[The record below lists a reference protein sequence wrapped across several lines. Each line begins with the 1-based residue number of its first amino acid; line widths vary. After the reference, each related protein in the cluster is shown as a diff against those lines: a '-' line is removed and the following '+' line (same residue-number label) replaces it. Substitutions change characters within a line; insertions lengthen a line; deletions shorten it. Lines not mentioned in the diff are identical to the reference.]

1 MLSRTLLPMF
11 LLLGALG
18 AAFLEVRAADTTQ
31 LRDPV
36 TGVEM
41 LVPSELL
48 GKSTQAT
55 HGMNWR
61 SGDGRLNVDTLRFP
75 TERSLD
81 SIRDKLKSIPGRQ
94 ITREEFTPRVLALEG
109 TDGGKANFIIRVE
122 AQGDGTK
129 KGVSVV
135 YPTSGP
141 ATLATAA
148 RSIVNSM
155 TFAGGPAVARA
166 AAKRFDNPRPCHL
179 TSGRA
184 ESVAAGIKVQ
194 ASASGDRKVAAGDP
208 VELSWSLASS
218 LQTTCN
224 TPLFLVLSVPGDV
237 RFAGDGFL
245 ALMPGAA
252 APFGIAHD
260 IDQVR
265 VYLPLHDNRSERRGK
280 LTLKPFVEGPW
291 KIRAALI
298 EVPTWSSEPRSV
310 ADLAG
315 EKAVIATLDST
326 KLSFDVRPS
335 RPQIVVQDQFTLETP
350 SRTIQSANGR
360 YTLQEFPNYYRVL
373 DRQNGELIVQRVGTD
388 PEFSPTARFVS
399 ALLEDKHSIE
409 IVDLVSRT
417 SIGGFR
423 SEELGSYVGR
433 GVLPVAW
440 GNVDSWVLMGP
451 NNGDGRMYG
460 TLVDRSPVALT
471 LFGSKGSTIRTT
483 AIAVDLENF
492 GVTFK
497 EDLADNQAE
506 LKWASLVGS
515 VLHSPRYAT
524 PIPALLTPG
533 QDYPWQIGGRV
544 NFTNVPYI
552 PPNLNQRLAQEEK
565 IAFATRDAREQALRG
580 ARKQFARDLKE
591 YEYLDARRVRHTHAE
606 GFNPDTFVVASTPRL
621 SQVRAA
627 VRNANPVSNDV
638 FGQFAERLSRLSGLS
653 LKKPLPRS
661 HVRGP
666 LFKEQYIVPLD
677 GDTSPDA
684 ELAEALTEHV
694 RSRAYQQALAKM
706 FVEIGETNPGKRSNL
721 SDVPADFACQ
731 YYTPESSFGT
741 FVSPRRIMGRAGWQ
755 NGSDRYWLIQQDCW
769 GGSGWRSVQLGF
781 LTKRTGS
788 APNFVSLTGDRQDHV
803 EQYGLNSAKLARG
816 WITDD
821 EVLIVA
827 MPNRTIILH
836 DIKSGKRLSM
846 LRDVEGT
853 EFAADIR
860 LTSDRS
866 RLVMMTEGGRIGIFD
881 VKSGTRVIGG
891 YFIDDELI
899 LHNDDGYYLSTPE
912 GAHFV
917 HVRFPGSTGYS
928 TVQQFA
934 RTLDRPEAI
943 RDILRSKPSPPRPDL
958 TPPPRL
964 QITAAVSQSDTARSA
979 RVNLKAASDAGLAKL
994 NVFVDGRMVRELEAT
1009 GSSVDTNLDFTLP
1022 PEARWIAA
1030 VAIDAK
1036 GYESVPQTEP
1046 LSGAGRPAGRLH
1058 LIAVG
1063 TDRYDNMGPKYQLSG
1078 AVRDARAFEEA
1089 SKALG
1094 GEVYKEIIP
1103 QVLVDDIDLRLSVPA
1118 RVREAVKAAAPE
1130 DTIMILAAGH
1140 GSQGKDGRF
1149 YLMSRRSTLDDIEA
1163 TGLAWDDIG
1172 RALEGSKARVVVFLD
1187 ACRSG
1192 SAGRA
1197 STNDDV
1203 VSALIA
1209 RKTPITVI
1217 AASKGRQDS
1226 EEGVVGEGGRFTNA
1240 ILRAITSGRAATD
1253 TNGNGAIELA
1263 ELYGAVKREVLQV
1276 TGSRQTPWIARN
1288 QMVGEVP
1295 LF

>member
-1 MLSRTLLPMF
+1 MLSRRMLLAF
-11 LLLGALG
+11 VLACALG
-18 AAFLEVRAADTTQ
+18 AAILEVRAADTTQ

-36 TGVEM
+36 TGVEL

-75 TERSLD
+75 PERSLD
-81 SIRDKLKSIPGRQ
+81 SIRDKLNSIPGRQ

-155 TFAGGPAVARA
+155 TFAGGPAVARPA
-166 AAKRFDNPRPCHL
+166 AQRFDNPRPCHL
-179 TSGRA
+179 SSGRA

-208 VELSWSLASS
+208 LELSWSLASS

-237 RFAGDGFL
+237 RFAGEGFL

-265 VYLPLHDNRSERRGK
+265 VYVPLHDNRSERRGK

-315 EKAVIATLDST
+315 DRAVIATLDST
-326 KLSFDVRPS
+326 DLSFDVRPS
-335 RPQIVVQDQFTLETP
+335 RPHIVVQDQFTLEAP
-350 SRTIQSANGR
+350 SRTIHSANGR
-360 YTLQEFPNYYRVL
+360 YMLQEFSNYYRVL
-373 DRQNGELIVQRVGTD
+373 DLQSGELIVQRVGTD

-423 SEELGSYVGR
+423 SEEIGSYIGR

-440 GNVDSWVLMGP
+440 GPSDSVVLTGP
-451 NNGDGRMYG
+451 RKGDGQIYN
-460 TLVDRSPVALT
+460 TLVDRKSVVLVVEGGKHATISDTTISAEFDSLGVAYRE
-471 LFGSKGSTIRTT
+471 SYI
-483 AIAVDLENF
+483 
-492 GVTFK
+492 
-497 EDLADNQAE
+497 DNPPKP
-506 LKWASLVGS
+506 KWVSLVNPRS
-515 VLHSPRYAT
+515 ISPRYAF
-524 PIPALLTPG
+524 PLPERPAG
-533 QDYPWQIGGRV
+533 NRSFAWQLGGDV
-544 NFTNVPYI
+544 TFTHVPNS
-552 PPNLNQRLAQEEK
+552 PPDLNERLREEERIK
-565 IAFATRDAREQALRG
+565 FATAEAKADSIRQVREQHASDLR
-580 ARKQFARDLKE
+580 D
-591 YEYLDARRVRHTHAE
+591 YEYLSARRATHAR
-606 GFNPDTFVVASTPRL
+606 PKDTKPASIVVAAARL
-621 SQVRAA
+621 DQVRAA
-627 VRNANPVSNDV
+627 VRSKSPASTDF
-638 FGQFAERLSRLSGLS
+638 FGQFADRLSRLSGLTF
-653 LKKPLPRS
+653 KQNLPRS
-661 HVRGP
+661 PLRGP
-666 LFKEQYIVPLD
+666 LYNERYVVPLQ
-677 GDTSPDA
+677 GDTSWDQDLADVLREHVNSSAYQRSVA
-684 ELAEALTEHV
+684 ELLK
-694 RSRAYQQALAKM
+694 L
-706 FVEIGETNPGKRSNL
+706 IGDDKPTKPMSL
-721 SDVPADFACQ
+721 LDVPAEFACQ
-731 YYTPESSFGT
+731 YYSPDGSHGIY
-741 FVSPRRIMGRAGWQ
+741 VSPRRIMGRTGWQ
-755 NGSDRYWLIQQDCW
+755 RGDDRHWLIQQDCW
-769 GGSGWRSVQLGF
+769 GGSGWRSVQLGL
-781 LTKRTGS
+781 LTKRAGS
-788 APNFVSLTGDRQDHV
+788 TPRLVPLTEGRQDHV
-803 EQYGLNSAKLARG
+803 EQFGLNSAKLARG

-827 MPNRTIILH
+827 MPNQKIVLY
-836 DIKSGKRLSM
+836 DIKTGKRLGLM
-846 LRDVEGT
+846 RDVEGA

-860 LTSDRS
+860 LASDRS
-866 RLVMMTEGGRIGIFD
+866 RLVMLTEGGRIGIFN
-881 VKSGTRVIGG
+881 VKSGARLLGG

-899 LHNDDGYYLSTPE
+899 LNNEDGYFLSTPE

-917 HVRFPGSTGYS
+917 HVRFPGGAGYS
-928 TVQQFA
+928 TVHQFA
-934 RTLDRPEAI
+934 RILDRPDAI
-943 RDILRSKPSPPRPDL
+943 RAILQGKPAPKRPDL
-958 TPPPRL
+958 TPPPTIRMSASLSKTDKSRSAQIRL
-964 QITAAVSQSDTARSA
+964 EARSD
-979 RVNLKAASDAGLAKL
+979 VGLARL
-994 NVFVDGRMVRELEAT
+994 NVYVDGRPSRELEVT
-1009 GSSVDTNLDFTLP
+1009 GLSVDTSLDLPLP
-1022 PEARWIAA
+1022 PEARWITA
-1030 VAIDAK
+1030 VAIDSK
-1036 GYESVPQTEP
+1036 GYESIPQTEP

-1078 AVRDARAFEEA
+1078 AVRDARTFEEA

-1103 QVLVDDIDLRLSVPA
+1103 QVLADDVDLRSRLTA
-1118 RVREAVKAAAPE
+1118 RIREAVKAAALE
-1130 DTIMILAAGH
+1130 DTIMIFAAGH
-1140 GSQGKDGRF
+1140 GSQGKDGKF
-1149 YLMSRRSTLDDIEA
+1149 YLMARNSTPEDIEA
-1163 TGLAWDDIG
+1163 TGLAWDEIG
-1172 RALEGSKARVVVFLD
+1172 RALDGTKARVVIFLD

-1192 SAGRA
+1192 SAGGA

-1203 VSALIA
+1203 VSSLIA

-1226 EEGVVGEGGRFTNA
+1226 EEGAGGEGGRFTNA

-1276 TGSRQTPWIARN
+1276 TGGRQTPWIARN

>member
-1 MLSRTLLPMF
+1 MKSR
-11 LLLGALG
+11 LLLLAFLMFGALG
-18 AAFLEVRAADTTQ
+18 AAPDCARAADATQ

-36 TGVEM
+36 TGVE
-41 LVPSELL
+41 LQVPTELL

-75 TERSLD
+75 PERSLD
-81 SIRDKLKSIPGRQ
+81 SIRDKLRSIPGRQ
-94 ITREEFTPRVLALEG
+94 ITREQFTPNLLALEG
-109 TDGGKANFIIRVE
+109 TDGGKAHFIIRVE

-135 YPTSGP
+135 YPTSGS
-141 ATLATAA
+141 ATIGTAA

-155 TFAGGPAVARA
+155 KFAGGPATASRVAQ
-166 AAKRFDNPRPCHL
+166 RFDNPRPCHL
-179 TSGRA
+179 TPDRA
-184 ESVAAGIKVQ
+184 EAMAAGIKVE
-194 ASASGDRKVAAGDP
+194 ASISGDRKVAAGDP
-208 VELSWSLASS
+208 VELSWSLATP
-218 LQTTCN
+218 LQATCN
-224 TPLFLVLSVPGDV
+224 TPLFLVLSVPPDV

-265 VYLPLHDNRSERRGK
+265 VFVPLHDSLSERRGK
-280 LTLKPFVEGPW
+280 LILKPYVEGPW

-298 EVPTWSSEPRSV
+298 EVPTWSSESRSV

-315 EKAVIATLDST
+315 NKAVIATIENSE
-326 KLSFDVRPS
+326 LSFAVRPS

-350 SRTIQSANGR
+350 SRTIQSVNGR
-360 YTLQEFPNYYRVL
+360 YTLQEFSNYYRAL
-373 DRQNGELIVQRVGTD
+373 DRQSGELIVQRVGTD
-388 PEFSPTARFVS
+388 PEFSPTDRFVA

-409 IVDLVSRT
+409 IVDLVSQT
-417 SIGGFR
+417 TFGGFR
-423 SEELGSYVGR
+423 SEEIGSYIGR
-433 GVLPVAW
+433 GVLPIAW
-440 GNVDSWVLMGP
+440 GLGDSLVLTGP
-451 NNGDGRMYG
+451 IKGDGQVYNS
-460 TLVDRSPVALT
+460 LVDRKPTAVAL
-471 LFGSKGSTIRTT
+471 LGSKHSTIKT
-483 AIAVDLENF
+483 AAIRADLESM
-492 GVTFK
+492 GVAFR
-497 EDLADNQAE
+497 EHYIDDQAE
-506 LKWASLVGS
+506 AKWASLVNPS
-515 VLHSPRYAT
+515 ATSPRFAS
-524 PIPALLTPG
+524 PMHAPLTTG
-533 QDYPWQIGGRV
+533 EGYSWQLGGDIK
-544 NFTNVPYI
+544 FTNVPDA
-552 PPNLNQRLAQEEK
+552 PTDLSERLREEEQ
-565 IAFATRDAREQALRG
+565 IAFTTEEAKADSIRQVREQH
-580 ARKQFARDLKE
+580 ARDLRD
-591 YEYLDARRVRHTHAE
+591 YEYVDAHRVRHAR
-606 GFNPDTFVVASTPRL
+606 PDESRPVATVVAAARL

-627 VRNANPVSNDV
+627 VHNANPVSNDV

-666 LFKEQYIVPLD
+666 LFKEQYVVPLD

-684 ELAEALTEHV
+684 ELADALTEHV

-731 YYTPESSFGT
+731 YYTPEGSFGT
-741 FVSPRRIMGRAGWQ
+741 FVSPRRIMGRTGWP
-755 NGSDRYWLIQQDCW
+755 NGPDRYWLIQQDCW

-781 LTKRTGS
+781 LTKRAGS
-788 APNFVSLTGDRQDHV
+788 TPKFVSLTGDRQDHV

-827 MPNRTIILH
+827 MPNRTTIMH
-836 DIKSGKRLSM
+836 DIKSGKRLAM

-866 RLVMMTEGGRIGIFD
+866 RLVMMTEGGRIGIFN
-881 VKSGTRVIGG
+881 VKSGTRVLGG

-917 HVRFPGSTGYS
+917 HVRFPGSRGYS
-928 TVQQFA
+928 TVNQFA

-943 RDILRSKPSPPRPDL
+943 RDILRGKPSPPRPDL

-964 QITAAVSQSDTARSA
+964 EMTASPSQSDAARSA
-979 RVNLKAASDAGLAKL
+979 KIKFKASSEVGLSRLK
-994 NVFVDGRMVRELEAT
+994 VFVDGRMVRELEAT
-1009 GSSVDTNLDFTLP
+1009 GPSVDTNLDVSLP
-1022 PEARWIAA
+1022 LEARWISA

-1036 GYESVPQTEP
+1036 GYESMPNGEP
-1046 LSGAGRPAGRLH
+1046 LGGAGKPVGRLH
-1058 LIAVG
+1058 LISVG
-1063 TDRYDNMGPKYQLSG
+1063 TDRYDHMDAKFQLSG
-1078 AVRDARAFEEA
+1078 AVRDARTI
-1089 SKALG
+1089 KAAAMELG
-1094 GEVYKEIIP
+1094 GKIYKEVIP
-1103 QVLVDDIDLRLSVPA
+1103 QVLVDDVDLRSNLPA
-1118 RVREAVKAAAPE
+1118 RIREAVQAAAPE
-1130 DTIMILAAGH
+1130 DTIMIFAAGH

-1149 YLMSRRSTLDDIEA
+1149 YLMTRNATPGDIEI
-1163 TGLAWDDIG
+1163 TGLAWDEIG
-1172 RALEGSKARVVVFLD
+1172 RALDGTKARVVVFLD

-1192 SAGRA
+1192 SAGGA

-1203 VSALIA
+1203 VSSLIG

-1217 AASKGRQDS
+1217 ASAKGRQDS
-1226 EEGVVGEGGRFTNA
+1226 EEGAGGEGGRFTNA

-1263 ELYGAVKREVLQV
+1263 ELYGAVKREVLQA
-1276 TGSRQTPWIARN
+1276 TGGRQTPWIARN
-1288 QMVGEVP
+1288 QRVGEVP